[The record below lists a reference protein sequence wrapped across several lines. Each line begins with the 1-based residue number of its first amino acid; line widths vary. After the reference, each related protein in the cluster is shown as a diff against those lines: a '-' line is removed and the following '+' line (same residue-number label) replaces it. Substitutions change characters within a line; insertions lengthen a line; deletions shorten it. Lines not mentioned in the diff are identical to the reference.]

1 MIHND
6 HFWMRRALVLARAA
20 AKRGEVPIGA
30 VIVSADGEYLGGGS
44 NAVERFASQLE
55 HAELRAIRGAT
66 RKLDDWR
73 LDGASIYVTLEP
85 CMMCMSALALSRV
98 ERVVFA
104 ARSPL
109 FGYRLDKEGAL
120 KLYTGRIK
128 TIEEGLLAEPA
139 GNLLKAFFA
148 QKRETRRK

>member
-1 MIHND
+1 MMRND
-6 HFWMRRALVLARAA
+6 QFWMRRALAFARAA
-20 AKRGEVPIGA
+20 GKRGEVPIGA
-30 VIVSADGEYLGGGS
+30 VIVSASGEYLGGGG
-44 NAVERFASQLE
+44 NAVERLTSQLE

-66 RKLDDWR
+66 RKLNDWR
-73 LDGASIYVTLEP
+73 LDDASIYVTLEP

-98 ERVVFA
+98 GRVVFA

-139 GNLLKAFFA
+139 GNLLKTFFA